1 MQKLKINEDIRSL
14 SEVRNGMANFIKQ
27 VHDTKRPVIITQHG
41 KGIAVLLGANEFEA
55 MQEKIELLSDIQT
68 SLNQLEKGAGI
79 SHKDAKEKLLKLSSK
94 MRIIWSPLA
103 VDRASEVA
111 DYIAQ
116 DKPSAAEKWIDTVFS
131 KVEQLKSSPE
141 IGRIVPEINDSQ
153 FRELIYGDYRIIYR
167 IETKQISILT
177 IRHGRQILPINEIK
191 A

>member
-1 MQKLKINEDIRSL
+1 
-14 SEVRNGMANFIKQ
+14 
-27 VHDTKRPVIITQHG
+27 
-41 KGIAVLLGANEFEA
+41 
-55 MQEKIELLSDIQT
+55 
-68 SLNQLEKGAGI
+68 
-79 SHKDAKEKLLKLSSK
+79 

-103 VDRASEVA
+103 VDRASEIA

-131 KVEQLKSSPE
+131 KVEQLNSSPE
-141 IGRIVPEINDSQ
+141 IGRIVPEIKDSQ
-153 FRELIYGDYRIIYR
+153 FRELIYGNYRIIYR